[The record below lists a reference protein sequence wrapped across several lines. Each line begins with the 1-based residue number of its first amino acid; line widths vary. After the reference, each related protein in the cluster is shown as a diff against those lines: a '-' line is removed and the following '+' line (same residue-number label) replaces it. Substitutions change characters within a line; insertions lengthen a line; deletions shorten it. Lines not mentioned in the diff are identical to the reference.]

1 MNLLQSRL
9 STLNFYFLYVEK
21 YDFPSTWFFPAATAP
36 YTLLRYVIKGSAFFE
51 IDGQS
56 YTVKEN
62 DIIFIPEKSTLKCQA
77 ISDFSFI
84 SVRIST
90 ISHDK
95 GENIFKDYLGVNI
108 INNDNG
114 KHVKDY
120 FYNILKYARS
130 KDKARKLRIR
140 AMLYLIVAWL
150 IEQDSTKI
158 SDENYCSDE
167 HVSAADFRS
176 IIPKKIISESDSRI
190 HAIMEYILANPLK
203 KFSADEL
210 CGVANISQS
219 SMRKLFKKY
228 IGKSPCQFINDVKM
242 MAVARQL
249 ILSDKRI
256 SEIAFDMGY
265 SDQNYFSRC
274 FKKVFGVSPS
284 EYRRQET

>member
-1 MNLLQSRL
+1 MSSLQSRL
-9 STLNFYFLYVEK
+9 STLNFYFLYVDR
-21 YDFPSTWFFPAATAP
+21 YDFPSTWFFPAATVP
-36 YTLLRYVIKGSAFFE
+36 YTMLRYVIKGAAFFE

-56 YTVKEN
+56 YYVKEN
-62 DIIFIPEKSTLKCQA
+62 DIIFVPEKSTLKCQA
-77 ISDFSFI
+77 MSDFSFI

-95 GENIFKDYLGVNI
+95 SENIFKDYLGVSI

-114 KHVKDY
+114 THVKEY
-120 FYNILKYARS
+120 FYNILKYATS
-130 KDKARKLRIR
+130 NDKSRKLRIR

-150 IEQDSTKI
+150 VEQDTTSVVNDDFHI
-158 SDENYCSDE
+158 GEQ
-167 HVSAADFRS
+167 VSAADFRTA
-176 IIPKKIISESDSRI
+176 IPKKISSESDPRI
-190 HAIMEYILANPLK
+190 YAIMEYILANPLK
-203 KFSADEL
+203 NFTSDEL

-228 IGKSPCQFINDVKM
+228 TGKSPGQFINEAKM

-249 ILSDKRI
+249 IISDKRI
-256 SEIAFDMGY
+256 SDIAFDLGY
-265 SDQNYFSRC
+265 EDQNYFSRS